1 MSRQEERFAKRR
13 LRNSYIGTSISITLV
28 LYVLGL
34 TGAVIIFAGVISVKV
49 KENYSFTIYMADDV
63 PEPEIMRFQKYLDT
77 RDAVR
82 STRFISSEEASAE
95 YAQTIGEDFVAL
107 IGKSPINDHIEL
119 RVKSEYANLDSLK
132 GFEEDILSRPIV
144 AEFHYNRGLIEQ
156 VNENMKHLGVM
167 LLAFSAL
174 LFVIAFTLINNTIRL
189 AVFANRFI
197 IRSMQMVGATQH
209 FIRRPFL
216 KKGVIQGLIS
226 GILSIALLIGTFML
240 INKEIDNIINVE
252 YLDLLLILFGF
263 VLLLGIAIAYV
274 STWLA
279 VHRYLRIKTDLLY
292 QY

>member
-1 MSRQEERFAKRR
+1 MSSQEERFAKRR

-34 TGAVIIFAGVISVKV
+34 TGTVIIFAGVISVKV

-63 PEPEIMRFQKYLDT
+63 PESEILRFQKYLDT

-95 YAQTIGEDFVAL
+95 YAETIGEDFVAL

-132 GFEEDILSRPIV
+132 GFEEDILSRSNV

-156 VNENMKHLGVM
+156 VNENMQQFGVM

-174 LFVIAFTLINNTIRL
+174 LFIIAFTLINNTIRL

-197 IRSMQMVGATQH
+197 IRSMQMVGATQR

-216 KKGVIQGLIS
+216 KKGVIQGMIS
-226 GILSIALLIGTFML
+226 GILSIALLMGTFVL
-240 INKEIDNIINVE
+240 INKETDNIITVE
-252 YLDLLLILFGF
+252 YLDLLLILFAF

-279 VHRYLRIKTDLLY
+279 VRRYLRIKTDLLY